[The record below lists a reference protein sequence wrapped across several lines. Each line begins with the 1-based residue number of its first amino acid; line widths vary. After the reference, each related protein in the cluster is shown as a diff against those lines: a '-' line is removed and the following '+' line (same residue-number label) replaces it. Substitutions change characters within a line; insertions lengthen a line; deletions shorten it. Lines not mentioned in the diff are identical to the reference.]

1 MYDLKLD
8 VVARVAELNGVA
20 PSLLCVVPTRS
31 IKRYGLEDLSHES
44 GSSISLWSSIS
55 RGGSV

>member
-44 GSSISLWSSIS
+44 GSSISL
-55 RGGSV
+55 